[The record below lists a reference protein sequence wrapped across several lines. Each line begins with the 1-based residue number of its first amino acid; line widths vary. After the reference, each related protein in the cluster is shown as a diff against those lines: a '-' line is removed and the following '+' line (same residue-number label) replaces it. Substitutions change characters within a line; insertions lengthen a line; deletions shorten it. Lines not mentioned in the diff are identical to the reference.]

1 MPISG
6 IVLKCAP
13 GVEAS
18 VAERARLLPG
28 VDVHAALPD
37 GQVVAVIE
45 AETVRL
51 EADLA
56 MQLQEIEGVISVQ
69 VAYHNFEDE
78 TTEQGGEYAIDEA

>member
-6 IVLKCAP
+6 VVLRCTP
-13 GVEAS
+13 GTETS
-18 VAERARLLPG
+18 VAEYARLLPG

-37 GQVVAVIE
+37 GQVVVVIE
-45 AETVRL
+45 AETVKL

-56 MQLQEIEGVISVQ
+56 MRLQEIEGVISVQ

-78 TTEQGGEYAIDEA
+78 TTEQGGEYGIDEA